1 MILDDVWPE
10 SESIIDEFKFNIP
23 NYKIVVTSRTAFP
36 KFKSKYNL
44 NPLGPEDAMSLFC
57 RSASF
62 KDMSSY
68 FSKEQIEKIVR
79 GCGGLPIALKVI
91 GGSLRG
97 RPVEVW
103 QSTLMRWS
111 DDGHSIFKSDKEVL
125 ARLEKSLEFSDEKS
139 ILKEYF
145 MDLGS
150 FPEDRRIP
158 ATAPIDLW
166 TELHEPNQNDV
177 HVTADLH
184 ELTTRNLASLV
195 MTRFVQTFDF

>member
-1 MILDDVWPE
+1 M
-10 SESIIDEFKFNIP
+10 
-23 NYKIVVTSRTAFP
+23 
-36 KFKSKYNL
+36 
-44 NPLGPEDAMSLFC
+44 
-57 RSASF
+57 
-62 KDMSSY
+62 
-68 FSKEQIEKIVR
+68 QIVR

-91 GGSLRG
+91 GGSLCG
-97 RPVEVW
+97 KHVAVW

-125 ARLEKSLEFSDEKS
+125 ACLEKSLEFSDEKS

-158 ATAPIDLW
+158 VTALIDLW